1 MEWSLWKWVLN
12 RRYLSTKQATINPTQ
27 RRKTMKRL
35 ILLFS
40 HSLTPEQRDD
50 ATDNLGVG
58 EFISLDSE
66 LQRVWSNVP
75 PSLESLDEYL
85 RPIKDF
91 VSHNLNQDDIVLVQ
105 GDFGATF
112 AMVSFV
118 HSIGGVAVYATTRR
132 DVVEEES
139 KGEIVKTSI
148 FRHIRFREYL

>member
-1 MEWSLWKWVLN
+1 
-12 RRYLSTKQATINPTQ
+12 
-27 RRKTMKRL
+27 MKKL

-40 HSLTPEQRDD
+40 HRLTPEQRDD

-58 EFISLDSE
+58 EFVSLDGE

-85 RPIKDF
+85 KPIKDF
-91 VSHNLNQDDIVLVQ
+91 VSSNLNRDDVVLVQ
-105 GDFGATF
+105 GDFGATY

-118 HSIGGVAVYATTRR
+118 NSMGGVAVYATTKR

-148 FRHIRFREYL
+148 FKHIRFREY

>member
-1 MEWSLWKWVLN
+1 
-12 RRYLSTKQATINPTQ
+12 
-27 RRKTMKRL
+27 MKKL

-58 EFISLDSE
+58 EFVSLDGE

-85 RPIKDF
+85 KPIKDF
-91 VSHNLNQDDIVLVQ
+91 VSSHLNSDDVVLVQ
-105 GDFGATF
+105 GDFGATC

-118 HSIGGVAVYATTRR
+118 NSMGGVAVYATTKR

-148 FRHIRFREYL
+148 FRHIRFREY

>member
-1 MEWSLWKWVLN
+1 
-12 RRYLSTKQATINPTQ
+12 
-27 RRKTMKRL
+27 MKRL

-40 HSLTPEQRDD
+40 HQLTQAQESGAKEQF
-50 ATDNLGVG
+50 GVE
-58 EFISLDSE
+58 EFLSLDSE

-105 GDFGATF
+105 GDFGATCS
-112 AMVSFV
+112 MVSFV

-132 DVVEEES
+132 DVVERENE
-139 KGEIVKTSI
+139 GEIVKTSI